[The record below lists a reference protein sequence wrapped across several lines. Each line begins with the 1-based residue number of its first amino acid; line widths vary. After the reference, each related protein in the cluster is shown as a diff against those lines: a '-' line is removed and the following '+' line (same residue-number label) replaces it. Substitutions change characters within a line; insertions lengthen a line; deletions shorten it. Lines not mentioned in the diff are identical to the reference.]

1 MPVFLDELALSVARC
16 SELSAANHP
25 QTGREHPCHKI
36 VRSQDNHAGAFQVPE
51 AWAGNLG
58 KAQVVFLSSNPAISA
73 GIPDAKLPS
82 KRFAEKYPT
91 TDWSDTDIAD
101 FMINRFSPEHV
112 WVSER
117 RHRKVD
123 EAHVAG
129 GPMWGSKERYWG
141 WIEKQTNAL
150 LGNDIPWYERS
161 VMTEVVHCKS
171 ANEQGVQEAVQLCSA
186 KHMGRILE
194 ASPAGLVVVVG
205 GKAATALR
213 SANPSAFV
221 DRPQFGKQGPD
232 GLPDPKQNIFE
243 MHVGG
248 RSRLVCFI
256 KHPSAFGGSAHL
268 QSTYAQDFHV
278 LQEAASIL
286 PH

>member
-16 SELSAANHP
+16 DELSAANDPHV
-25 QTGREHPCHKI
+25 GREHPCHKI
-36 VRSQDNHAGAFQVPE
+36 VRSQDSHAGPFQVPE
-51 AWAGNLG
+51 AWAGNLA
-58 KAQVVFLSSNPAISA
+58 KAQIVYLSSNPAISA

-82 KRFAEKYPT
+82 RRFAEKYPT
-91 TDWSDTDIAD
+91 TEWQDAEIAD

-123 EAHVAG
+123 EAQLAG

-141 WIEKQTNAL
+141 WIERQTNAL
-150 LGNDIPWYERS
+150 LGSDIPWYERS

-171 ANEQGVQEAVQLCSA
+171 ANEEGVEEAARLCST

-194 ASPAGLVVVVG
+194 ATPARLVVVVG

-213 SANPSAFV
+213 ASFPAAFV
-221 DRPQFGKQGPD
+221 DRPLFGKQGSD
-232 GLPDPKQNIFE
+232 GLPCPKQNIFE
-243 MHVGG
+243 LQIGG
-248 RSRLVCFI
+248 HARLVCFVR
-256 KHPSAFGGSAHL
+256 HPSAFGGPAHL
-268 QSTYAQDFHV
+268 QSTYGSVFHL
-278 LQEAASIL
+278 LQEAARMRL
-286 PH
+286 Q

>member
-1 MPVFLDELALSVARC
+1 MPVFLQELALSVARC
-16 SELSAANHP
+16 NELSAANDP
-25 QTGREHPCHKI
+25 LTGHKHPCHKV
-36 VRSQDNHAGAFQVPE
+36 VRSQDSHAGPFQVPE
-51 AWAGNLG
+51 AWAGNLA

-82 KRFAEKYPT
+82 RRYPEKYPT
-91 TDWSDTDIAD
+91 TEWPDADVAD

-123 EAHVAG
+123 EAQLDG
-129 GPMWGSKERYWG
+129 GPVWGSKERYWG

-171 ANEQGVQEAVQLCSA
+171 ANEQGVQEAAQLCST

-194 ASPAGLVVVVG
+194 ASPARLVVVVG
-205 GKAATALR
+205 GKAAAALR
-213 SANPSAFV
+213 SAYPTAFM
-221 DRPQFGKQGPD
+221 DKPLFGKPGPT
-232 GLPDPKQNIFE
+232 GLPDIKQNILE
-243 MHVGG
+243 MIIGG
-248 RSRLVCFI
+248 QSRLVCFI
-256 KHPSAFGGSAHL
+256 RHPSAFGGSAHL
-268 QSTYAQDFHV
+268 HSTYAADFHR
-278 LQEAASIL
+278 LQEAASKSE
-286 PH
+286 